1 MEMIKNVFKISLLI
15 VLLLII
21 FNEVRQGYH
30 DFVSILNSLD
40 YAKFEQLKI
49 TYYNTTNIKKRIEMS
64 ELIRE
69 VCVKYNWENVD
80 DDEIYYFCRDVVGS
94 DI

>member
-1 MEMIKNVFKISLLI
+1 MHGQHIKL
-15 VLLLII
+15 
-21 FNEVRQGYH
+21 
-30 DFVSILNSLD
+30 
-40 YAKFEQLKI
+40 KFEQLKI

>member
-40 YAKFEQLKI
+40 YTKFEQLKI

-69 VCVKYNWENVD
+69 VCVKDNWENVD